1 MRVLHVAS
9 ELYPLIKTG
18 GLADVL
24 GALPPAL
31 SALGVETRV
40 LVPGYRPVTA
50 AVRGGKAVW
59 ADRFL
64 FGGGEARLR
73 LVEAKGVGVPIYVL
87 DCPGHYDRPG
97 NPYLDFDGKD
107 WADNEQRFG
116 ALSWIAARLGLGLD
130 PDWTPDIVHA
140 HDWQAGLAPAY
151 LELDGG
157 PRPHTVLTIH
167 NLAYQ
172 GLFPYEAMERLGLPA
187 EAFRYDRLEFHG
199 RLGFLKAG
207 LSYAD
212 RITTVSRTYA
222 KEIQATEQGCGL
234 DALLRHRSG
243 DLVGIVNG
251 VDYAVWN
258 PATDPHLP
266 APYSADDLAGKAVA
280 KAALQKAMGLP
291 QASQAPVIGVVS
303 RLNVHK
309 GLDLMLAALPTL
321 IRAGGQLVLL
331 GSGDA
336 DLEAGFQA
344 MARKAPDSVG
354 VRIGYDE
361 ALSHL
366 IQGGSDVI
374 AVPSRSEPCGLTQLY
389 ALRYGSLPLVR
400 RAGGL
405 ADTVVDATAAAIDK
419 GRATG
424 FVFRAASAAALS
436 RAIGR
441 ACDLYADRES
451 WAAVQQTAMAQD
463 FGWPAAARNYLALYR
478 DLLEQPPAV
487 SPPPPA

>member
-31 SALGVETRV
+31 SALGVDARV
-40 LVPGYRPVTA
+40 LVPGYPAVAA
-50 AVRGGKAVW
+50 AVRSGKAVW
-59 ADRFL
+59 RDRFL
-64 FGGGEARLR
+64 FGGGEARMR
-73 LVEAKGVGVPIYVL
+73 RVRAKGVEVPIYVL
-87 DCPGHYDRPG
+87 DCPGLYDRSG
-97 NPYLDFDGKD
+97 NPYLDLSGAD
-107 WADNEQRFG
+107 WPDNEQRFG
-116 ALSWIAARLGLGLD
+116 ALGWMAARLGQGID
-130 PDWTPDIVHA
+130 PDWRPDIVHA

-151 LELDGG
+151 LALAGG
-157 PRPHTVLTIH
+157 PRPRTVLTIH

-172 GLFPYEAMERLGLPA
+172 GLFEYEAVERLGLPA
-187 EAFRYDRLEFHG
+187 EAFRYDGLEFHG

-222 KEIQATEQGCGL
+222 REIQGEEQGCGL
-234 DALLRHRSG
+234 DALLRHRAG

-251 VDYAVWN
+251 VDYAVWD

-266 APYSADDLAGKAVA
+266 KPYSAETPAGKSAA
-280 KAALQKAMGLP
+280 KSALQAAMGLP
-291 QASQAPVIGVVS
+291 EAPDAPLVGVVS

-309 GLDLMLAALPTL
+309 GLDLMLAALPAL

-336 DLEAGFQA
+336 DLEDGFRA
-344 MARKAPDSVG
+344 MARTAPGSVA

-366 IQGGSDVI
+366 IQGGSDII

-389 ALRYGSLPLVR
+389 ALRYGALPLVR

-405 ADTVVDATAAAIDK
+405 ADTVVDATAAAIAK

-424 FVFRAASAAALS
+424 FVFGAASARALS
-436 RAIGR
+436 RALGR
-441 ACDLYADRES
+441 ACDLYADGETWKR
-451 WAAVQQTAMAQD
+451 VQRTAMAQD
-463 FGWPAAARNYLALYR
+463 FGWPAAARKYEALYR
-478 DLLEQPPAV
+478 ELLG
-487 SPPPPA
+487 

>member
-31 SALGVETRV
+31 AALGVDVRV
-40 LVPGYRPVTA
+40 LVPGYPTVTA
-50 AVRGGKAVW
+50 AVRAGKAVW
-59 ADRFL
+59 SDRFL

-73 LVEAKGVGVPIYVL
+73 LVKAKGVEVPVYVL
-87 DCPGHYDRPG
+87 DCPGHYDRAG
-97 NPYLDFDGKD
+97 NPYLDLDGAD
-107 WADNEQRFG
+107 WPDNEQRFG
-116 ALSWIAARLGLGLD
+116 ALSWIAARLGQGID
-130 PDWTPDIVHA
+130 PDWRPDIVHA

-151 LELDGG
+151 LALDGG
-157 PRPHTVLTIH
+157 PGPRTVLTIH

-172 GLFPYEAMERLGLPA
+172 GLFPYEAVERLGLPA
-187 EAFRYDRLEFHG
+187 ETFRYDRLEFHG
-199 RLGFLKAG
+199 QVGFLKAG

-222 KEIQATEQGCGL
+222 KEIQDTEQGCGL
-234 DALLRHRSG
+234 DPLLRHRSG
-243 DLVGIVNG
+243 DLIGIVNG
-251 VDYAVWN
+251 VDYAVWD
-258 PATDPHLP
+258 PGTDPHLP
-266 APYSADDLAGKAVA
+266 QPFSVDDLAGKAVA
-280 KAALQKAMGLP
+280 KSALQAAMGLP
-291 QASQAPVIGVVS
+291 DRPDAPLIGVVS

-309 GLDLMLAALPTL
+309 GLDLMLAALPSL

-336 DLEAGFQA
+336 DLEDGFRA
-344 MARKAPDSVG
+344 MAESAPESIAA
-354 VRIGYDE
+354 RIGYDE

-366 IQGGSDVI
+366 IQGGSDII

-389 ALRYGSLPLVR
+389 ALRYGALPLVR

-405 ADTVVDATAAAIDK
+405 ADTVVDATASAIDR

-424 FVFRAASAAALS
+424 FVFRAANAAALS

-451 WAAVQQTAMAQD
+451 WSGVQRTGMTRD
-463 FGWPAAARNYLALYR
+463 FGWPAAARKYRALYR
-478 DLLEQPPAV
+478 QLMKQPTG
-487 SPPPPA
+487 

>member
-31 SALGVETRV
+31 AGLGVDTRV
-40 LVPGYRPVTA
+40 LVPGYPPVTA
-50 AVRGGKAVW
+50 AVRDGKAVW
-59 ADRFL
+59 TDRFL

-73 LVEAKGVGVPIYVL
+73 LVKAKGVEVPVYVL

-116 ALSWIAARLGLGLD
+116 ALGWIAARLGQGLD
-130 PDWTPDIVHA
+130 PDWRPDIVHA

-151 LELDGG
+151 LALDGG
-157 PRPHTVLTIH
+157 PRPRTVLTIH

-172 GLFPYEAMERLGLPA
+172 GLFPYAAVERLGLPA
-187 EAFRYDRLEFHG
+187 EAFRYDALEFYG
-199 RLGFLKAG
+199 QLGFLKAG
-207 LSYAD
+207 LSFAD

-222 KEIQATEQGCGL
+222 KEIQGEEQGCGL
-234 DALLRHRSG
+234 DALLRHRAD

-251 VDYAVWN
+251 VDYGVWD
-258 PATDPHLP
+258 PAGDPHLP
-266 APYSADDLAGKAVA
+266 KPFSARDLKGKAAA
-280 KAALQKAMGLP
+280 KAALQKAIGLP
-291 QASQAPVIGVVS
+291 DAPDAPVIGVVS

-331 GSGDA
+331 GSGDT
-336 DLEAGFQA
+336 DLEEGFQA
-344 MARKAPDSVG
+344 MARTAPESVG

-389 ALRYGSLPLVR
+389 ALRYGALPLVR
-400 RAGGL
+400 KAGGL
-405 ADTVVDATAAAIDK
+405 ADTVVDSTASAIDK
-419 GRATG
+419 GKATG

-441 ACDLYADRES
+441 ACDLYADKET
-451 WAAVQQTAMAQD
+451 WAGIQQTAMAQD

-478 DLLEQPPAV
+478 ETLG
-487 SPPPPA
+487 

>member
-1 MRVLHVAS
+1 MRVLHIAS

-31 SALGVETRV
+31 AALGVDTRV
-40 LVPGYRPVTA
+40 LVPGYPPVTA
-50 AVRGGKAVW
+50 AVRDGKAVW
-59 ADRFL
+59 TDRFL

-73 LVEAKGVGVPIYVL
+73 LVKAKGVEVPIYVL

-116 ALSWIAARLGLGLD
+116 ALSWMAARLGQGLD
-130 PDWTPDIVHA
+130 PGWRPDIVHA
-140 HDWQAGLAPAY
+140 HDWQGGLAPAY
-151 LELDGG
+151 LALNGG
-157 PRPHTVLTIH
+157 PRPRTILTIH

-172 GLFPYEAMERLGLPA
+172 GLFPYEAVERLGLPA

-199 RLGFLKAG
+199 QLGFLKAG

-222 KEIQATEQGCGL
+222 KEIQGPEQGCGL
-234 DALLRHRSG
+234 DALLRHRAG

-251 VDYAVWN
+251 VDYGVWN
-258 PATDPHLP
+258 PATDPNLP
-266 APYSADDLAGKAVA
+266 KPFSADDLAGKAA
-280 KAALQKAMGLP
+280 SKAALQAAMGLP
-291 QASQAPVIGVVS
+291 EAPDAPLIGVVS

-344 MARKAPDSVG
+344 MARKAPDSVA

-366 IQGGSDVI
+366 IQGGSDI
-374 AVPSRSEPCGLTQLY
+374 IGVPSRSEPCGLTQLY
-389 ALRYGSLPLVR
+389 ALRYGALPLVR

-424 FVFRAASAAALS
+424 FVFKAASAAALS

-441 ACDLYADRES
+441 ACDLYADRET
-451 WAAVQQTAMAQD
+451 WAGLQQTAMVQD
-463 FGWPAAARNYLALYR
+463 FGWPAAARNYQALYR
-478 DLLEQPPAV
+478 DMLG
-487 SPPPPA
+487 

>member
-31 SALGVETRV
+31 AALGVDTRV
-40 LVPGYRPVTA
+40 LVPGYPPVTA
-50 AVRGGKAVW
+50 AVRDGKAVW
-59 ADRFL
+59 TDRFL

-73 LVEAKGVGVPIYVL
+73 LVRAKGVDVPIYVL

-116 ALSWIAARLGLGLD
+116 ALSWMAARLGQGLD
-130 PDWTPDIVHA
+130 PGWRPDIVHA
-140 HDWQAGLAPAY
+140 HDWQSGLAPAY
-151 LELDGG
+151 LALDSG
-157 PRPHTVLTIH
+157 PRPRTVLTIH

-172 GLFPYEAMERLGLPA
+172 GLFPYEAVERLGLPA
-187 EAFRYDRLEFHG
+187 EAFRYDGLEFHG
-199 RLGFLKAG
+199 KLGFLKAG

-222 KEIQATEQGCGL
+222 KEIQGTEQGCGL
-234 DALLRHRSG
+234 DALLRHRAG
-243 DLVGIVNG
+243 DLIGIVNG
-251 VDYAVWN
+251 VDYGVWN
-258 PATDPHLP
+258 PATDPNLP
-266 APYSADDLAGKAVA
+266 KPFSADDLTGKAAA
-280 KAALQKAMGLP
+280 KAALQKTMGLP
-291 QASQAPVIGVVS
+291 EAPDAPLLGVVS

-309 GLDLMLAALPTL
+309 GLDLMLAALPPL

-344 MARKAPDSVG
+344 MARKAPASVA

-366 IQGGSDVI
+366 IQGGSDI
-374 AVPSRSEPCGLTQLY
+374 IGVPSRSEPCGLTQLY
-389 ALRYGSLPLVR
+389 ALRYGALPLVR

-441 ACDLYADRES
+441 ACDLYADRET
-451 WAAVQQTAMAQD
+451 WAGLQQTAMAQD
-463 FGWPAAARNYLALYR
+463 FGWPAAARNYQALYQEM
-478 DLLEQPPAV
+478 LE
-487 SPPPPA
+487 